1 MIIVHK
7 NIDNSLYEVAN
18 VRFFTVFDLL
28 WHVARSRGESKDDVY
43 RFFRSRK
50 VFKRDLKPLGKS
62 GEIPSDPALLASVL
76 GYLGM
81 TKLELQSA

>member
-43 RFFRSRK
+43 
-50 VFKRDLKPLGKS
+50 
-62 GEIPSDPALLASVL
+62 
-76 GYLGM
+76 
-81 TKLELQSA
+81 